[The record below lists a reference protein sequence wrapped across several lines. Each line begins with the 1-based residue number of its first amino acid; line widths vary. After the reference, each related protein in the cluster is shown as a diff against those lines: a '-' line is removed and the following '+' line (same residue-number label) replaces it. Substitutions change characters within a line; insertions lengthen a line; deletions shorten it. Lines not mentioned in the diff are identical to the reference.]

1 MTDYIVELY
10 SGAGESTSFFSIG
23 MMILGV
29 AGMWKMFEKAGEPGW
44 AALIPFYNIYKL
56 CQISIGNGWMVLLA
70 LFIPVPI
77 LGLITLAVLLYLLA
91 VNTAAAFGKP
101 KIWAVGLF
109 FLSSIFYC
117 ILGFGDAEYYGPQGI
132 GDNRSDEDR
141 EAKTVDFEVINHNH
155 NDTFEEVEDIDVDKT
170 E

>member
-1 MTDYIVELY
+1 MTNYIVELY
-10 SGAGESTSFFSIG
+10 SGAGESTSFFSIA
-23 MMILGV
+23 MMILGM

-56 CQISIGNGWMVLLA
+56 CQISIGNGWMALLA
-70 LFIPVPI
+70 LFTPVPI
-77 LGLITLAVLLYLLA
+77 LGLITLVVLLYLLA

-101 KIWAVGLF
+101 KIWAIGLF

-141 EAKTVDFEVINHNH
+141 EAKTVDFEVSSNNE
-155 NDTFEEVEDIDVDKT
+155 TVEDVEDFDVDKT